1 MAIVDHS
8 WTVQTIPLGPH
19 QSLLKKFEASL
30 EPLVAMFSAVGKHR
44 IAVRKGKAEAQKE
57 IKAGI

>member
-8 WTVQTIPLGPH
+8 WTVQTIPLGPD

-30 EPLVAMFSAVGKHR
+30 ELLAAMFSAVGKHR
-44 IAVRKGKAEAQKE
+44 IAVRKGK
-57 IKAGI
+57 G